1 MTELRPPVFTTP
13 YPDSARPT
21 LLAANGM
28 YLLAGAGLVLLTLF
42 APNVVSVLR
51 ALLPAITQV
60 QFQLAV
66 DAILYPVFFLLP
78 VALFMARR
86 GGAAMRLSGVGVGIT
101 VLCLAMGLASAYL
114 GLNLSALW
122 VMFLNAVGVPVTR
135 TSISISS
142 QSELIAGVFVIAI
155 IPGIFEELLFRGPIL
170 SAYER
175 GGSRRAILVSA
186 ILFAMLHGSLEG
198 LPVQF
203 MMGVVLGF
211 VVVST
216 GSIYAGM
223 MIHTTYNAA
232 YVLISYLVRG
242 AAGEAGGGVAEL
254 YQNFSALSL
263 AIGLLFDGIVAL
275 GIVLLFAR
283 FFARYRRRN
292 GIGAF
297 PRASLGWGAGEAVV
311 LISGVVTALFLYAN
325 NIFGILEYFS

>member
-1 MTELRPPVFTTP
+1 MTELRPPVP
-13 YPDSARPT
+13 APAYHASARPA

-42 APNVVSVLR
+42 APDIVTVLR
-51 ALLPAITQV
+51 TLSPDISQV

-66 DAILYPVFFLLP
+66 DVILYPVFFLLP

-86 GGAAMRLSGVGVGIT
+86 GGTAMRLSGVGFGIMM
-101 VLCLAMGLASAYL
+101 LCLATGLACAYL

-122 VMFLNAVGVPVTR
+122 LLFLETVGVPVTR
-135 TSISISS
+135 SS
-142 QSELIAGVFVIAI
+142 VSVSTQSDLIAGVFAIAV

-175 GGSRRAILVSA
+175 GGTRRAILVSA

-211 VVVST
+211 AVVST

-232 YVLISYLVRG
+232 YVLLGYLVRG
-242 AAGEAGGGVAEL
+242 ATDEVGGGFTEL
-254 YQNFSALSL
+254 YQNVGALSL
-263 AIGLLFDGIVAL
+263 VIGLLFDGILAM

-283 FFARYRRRN
+283 FFARYRARS
-292 GIGAF
+292 GIAAF
-297 PRASLGWGAGEAVV
+297 PRAPLGFGVSEAVV